1 ATTDDFNLYSF
12 SSGTGLDGFFEQFHA
27 WLDALYKPDFT
38 DLEAEREFYH
48 YGVSRDAATG
58 KKTLVEQGSV
68 YDEMQSGQGAYTYY
82 FELNK
87 RVLGNSN
94 PFGFYG
100 GGVPEEMRHVTPADI
115 RRFYTKHYRLGPT
128 TGFIFALSLKDDV
141 RHFLETISDELSEFT
156 TSDNPQEIPGPSVRP
171 KYPIEPA
178 RDTEIATFPF
188 PSNSEAD
195 RGEVRFGWKP
205 TLTQSQV
212 DVKLLQLFVH
222 ALADGDKSLLYK
234 LFIDSRTREF
244 DSGASNVESL
254 VFLENSP
261 FYPCEFV
268 GFSGMAGKQLT
279 VDRIQQMRERISA
292 KIKEISRYPD
302 HSQELTAFDDLVLTY
317 LKGWRRSQNVWLRSA
332 PRFGLSYDT
341 DWKEYLEYLEM
352 DPSFIR
358 FLSDDPTWSA
368 AEKRI
373 QSGENIW
380 RDLIREFQLLDVP
393 YATASVP
400 STVLLQQMEHAR
412 ETRSAAKLRQLMDRF
427 HSNDKQEALSR
438 FQQEENRKT
447 KEIDKIAAQ
456 VRRPRFTD
464 HPPLTFDD
472 DIRYTQFQL
481 KNVPVIASFFD
492 RAPTIDLG
500 LSFDLSKIPEKY
512 YQYLPILPRCLDS
525 LGLKSAD
532 KITSYAD
539 LQAQTQSEMNDFSVA
554 YDFNPVSRR
563 GELRIQGST
572 TSPDEF
578 RRALQLIHRITTVN
592 YLDISNAG
600 RLRDVIDKRLWED
613 DAFSKGE
620 DEYWFMNPS
629 RAFRYQDD
637 PLYLALSSAFTRA
650 HWDDRL

>member
-1 ATTDDFNLYSF
+1 MIGRFVSVVSLILATVICCRGSAKDLGDLKPDQTIRTLRVANLYADSNGQIVGAKFREIRSGAPIYVFGIETVPQVFMWIDTPAESNEGLAHSLEHLLGGKGTKGRYVNLLKEMRLSRNAAATTDDFNLYSF

-48 YGVSRDAATG
+48 YGVSLDPATG
-58 KKTLVEQGSV
+58 KKMLVEQGSV

-115 RRFYTKHYRLGPT
+115 RRFYTKHYRLGPK
-128 TGFIFALSLKDDV
+128 TGFIFALPLKDDV

-156 TSDNPQEIPGPSVRP
+156 TSDNPQEIPGPSVGP

-205 TLTQSQV
+205 TRTQSQL
-212 DVKLLQLFVH
+212 DVKLLQLFFH

-268 GFSGMAGKQLT
+268 GFSGMAGKQLG
-279 VDRIQQMRERISA
+279 VDRIQQLRSRITA
-292 KIKEISRYPD
+292 AIAEISRYPD
-302 HSQELTAFDDLVLTY
+302 HSKELTAFNHLVLSY
-317 LKGWRRSQNVWLRSA
+317 LQGWRRSQRVWLRSA
-332 PRFGLSYDT
+332 PRFGIGYDT

-358 FLSDDPTWSA
+358 SLPDDPTWAA

-373 QSGENIW
+373 QS
-380 RDLIREFQLLDVP
+380 
-393 YATASVP
+393 
-400 STVLLQQMEHAR
+400 
-412 ETRSAAKLRQLMDRF
+412 
-427 HSNDKQEALSR
+427 
-438 FQQEENRKT
+438 
-447 KEIDKIAAQ
+447 
-456 VRRPRFTD
+456 
-464 HPPLTFDD
+464 
-472 DIRYTQFQL
+472 
-481 KNVPVIASFFD
+481 
-492 RAPTIDLG
+492 
-500 LSFDLSKIPEKY
+500 
-512 YQYLPILPRCLDS
+512 
-525 LGLKSAD
+525 
-532 KITSYAD
+532 
-539 LQAQTQSEMNDFSVA
+539 
-554 YDFNPVSRR
+554 
-563 GELRIQGST
+563 
-572 TSPDEF
+572 
-578 RRALQLIHRITTVN
+578 
-592 YLDISNAG
+592 
-600 RLRDVIDKRLWED
+600 
-613 DAFSKGE
+613 
-620 DEYWFMNPS
+620 
-629 RAFRYQDD
+629 
-637 PLYLALSSAFTRA
+637 
-650 HWDDRL
+650 